1 MWLRVPSGGW
11 DGVQSLQQEVPSW
24 KIPAQCSLRL
34 EVPGWAA
41 VSAEAAVWPAGH
53 QRELAA
59 GVPGGRQ
66 AQGGDGECEVQLVR
80 EEEGRGVRGI

>member
-1 MWLRVPSGGW
+1 MWLKVPPGGW
-11 DGVQSLQQEVPSW
+11 DGVQSLQQEVQSW
-24 KIPAQCSLRL
+24 EIPAQCSLRL
-34 EVPGWAA
+34 EVPGWASLSPETA
-41 VSAEAAVWPAGH
+41 VRPAGH